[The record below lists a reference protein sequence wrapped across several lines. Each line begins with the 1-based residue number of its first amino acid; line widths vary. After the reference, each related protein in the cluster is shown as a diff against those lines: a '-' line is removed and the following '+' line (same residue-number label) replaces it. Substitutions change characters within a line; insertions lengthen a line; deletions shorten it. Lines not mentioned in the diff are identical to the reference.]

1 MASLVER
8 NNRYYVVYNY
18 QADDGSKKQK
28 WESFKTKADAIRRK
42 SEVEYRQEVGSVV
55 IPQCETMSDLLK
67 EYIAMYGKS
76 TWALSTYTSNVNLIN
91 HYILPYL
98 GSMKLEAVTAR
109 TLEKYYQSMLRT
121 QAVPKCTDK
130 KYKKE
135 VSFVSAETVRRI
147 HKLLHSCFE
156 QAIRW
161 DLMIRNPAQYANVP
175 KSTKKQRDI
184 WTAETLM
191 KAVKLCED
199 PKLKLAINLAF
210 ACSLRM
216 GELLGLTWSCIDVS
230 EEKIEKGTAYVYIN
244 KELQR
249 VERDTLQQLEEKDVV
264 FAFPIY
270 SDKNRTQ
277 LVLKKPKTPTSIRKV
292 FLPRTVAR
300 MLIDYKAEQD
310 ELRTALGSE
319 YVDYDLVFAG
329 YYGMPT
335 EASSITAGFQ
345 KLIKENDLP
354 KVVFHSLR
362 HSSIT
367 YKLKLNGG
375 DIKAVQGDS
384 GHAQA
389 KMVTDQYSHILDD
402 DRKLNAQLFENAFY
416 QKKEGE
422 QPEQKNR
429 VDRPNTNSEH
439 TESEKTSAV
448 SDDDKQLLE
457 KLLSDESTAALLMAL
472 VKKLT

>member
-8 NNRYYVVYNY
+8 NKRYYVVYSY
-18 QADDGSKKQK
+18 EDEKGEKKQK
-28 WESFKTKADAIRRK
+28 WEGFTTRADAVRRK
-42 SEVEYRQEVGSVV
+42 SEIEYRKEVGSVV
-55 IPQCETMSDLLK
+55 IPQCETMNELLK

-76 TWALSTYTSNVNLIN
+76 NWSLSTYSANVNMIKS
-91 HYILPYL
+91 YIQPYL
-98 GSMKLEAVTAR
+98 GAMKLEDITAR
-109 TLEKYYQSMLRT
+109 VLEKYYQSMLRI

-135 VSFVSAETVRRI
+135 VSFVSTETVRRI
-147 HKLLHSCFE
+147 HKLLHCCFE
-156 QAIRW
+156 QAVRW
-161 DLMIRNPAQYANVP
+161 DLMIRNPAQYATVP

-191 KAVKLCED
+191 KAVELCDD

-210 ACSLRM
+210 ACSLRI
-216 GELLGLTWSCIDVS
+216 GELLGLTWSCIDIS
-230 EEKIEKGTAYVYIN
+230 KESIKNGTAYVYVN

-249 VERDTLQQLEEKDVV
+249 VDRAALRQLEEKDVI
-264 FAFPIY
+264 FQFPVL
-270 SDKNRTQ
+270 SEKNRTQ
-277 LVLKKPKTPTSIRKV
+277 LVLKKPKTATSVRKV
-292 FLPRTVAR
+292 FLPRTVAE
-300 MLIDYKAEQD
+300 MLVDWKKDQD
-310 ELRTALGSE
+310 ELLEALGPE
-319 YVDYDLVFAG
+319 YVDYDLVFTR

-335 EASSITAGFQ
+335 EASSITASFQ
-345 KLIKENDLP
+345 KLIKENNLP

-416 QKKEGE
+416 QKSEVM
-422 QPEQKNR
+422 QPVE
-429 VDRPNTNSEH
+429 DSGA
-439 TESEKTSAV
+439 TESGNQSSVSA
-448 SDDDKQLLE
+448 DDRRLLE
-457 KLLSDESTAALLMAL
+457 KLMSDESTAALLMAL

>member
-8 NNRYYVVYNY
+8 NKRYYVVYSY
-18 QADDGSKKQK
+18 EDEKGEKKQK
-28 WESFKTKADAIRRK
+28 WEGFTTRADAVRRK
-42 SEVEYRQEVGSVV
+42 SEVEYRKEVGSVV
-55 IPQCETMSDLLK
+55 IPQCETMNELLK

-76 TWALSTYTSNVNLIN
+76 NWSLSTYSANVNMIKS
-91 HYILPYL
+91 YIQPYL
-98 GSMKLEAVTAR
+98 GAMKLEDITAR
-109 TLEKYYQSMLRT
+109 VLEKYYQSMLRT

-135 VSFVSAETVRRI
+135 VSFVSTETVRRI
-147 HKLLHSCFE
+147 HKLLHCCFE
-156 QAIRW
+156 QAVRW
-161 DLMIRNPAQYANVP
+161 DLMIRNPAQYATVP
-175 KSTKKQRDI
+175 KSTRKQRDI

-191 KAVKLCED
+191 KAVELCDD

-210 ACSLRM
+210 ACSLRI
-216 GELLGLTWSCIDVS
+216 GELLGLTWSCIDIS
-230 EEKIEKGTAYVYIN
+230 EESIKNGTAYVYVN

-249 VERDTLQQLEEKDVV
+249 VDRAALRQLEEKDVI
-264 FAFPIY
+264 FEFPVL
-270 SDKNRTQ
+270 SEKNRTQ
-277 LVLKKPKTPTSIRKV
+277 LVLKKPKTATSIRKV
-292 FLPRTVAR
+292 FLPRTVAE
-300 MLIDYKAEQD
+300 MLVDWKKDQD
-310 ELRTALGSE
+310 ELREALGPE
-319 YVDYDLVFAG
+319 YVDYDLVFTG

-335 EASSITAGFQ
+335 EASSITASFQ
-345 KLIKENDLP
+345 KLIKENNLP

-402 DRKLNAQLFENAFY
+402 DRKRNAQLFENAFY
-416 QKKEGE
+416 QKKEIIQLVEDSGA
-422 QPEQKNR
+422 
-429 VDRPNTNSEH
+429 
-439 TESEKTSAV
+439 TESGNQASVSA
-448 SDDDKQLLE
+448 DDRRLLE
-457 KLLSDESTAALLMAL
+457 KLMSDESTAALLMAL

>member
-8 NNRYYVVYNY
+8 NKRYYVVYSY
-18 QADDGSKKQK
+18 EDEKGEKKQK
-28 WESFKTKADAIRRK
+28 WEGFTTRADAVRRK
-42 SEVEYRQEVGSVV
+42 SEVEYRKEVGSVV
-55 IPQCETMSDLLK
+55 IPQCETMNELLK

-76 TWALSTYTSNVNLIN
+76 NWSLSTYSANVNMIKS
-91 HYILPYL
+91 YIQPYL
-98 GSMKLEAVTAR
+98 GAMKLEDITAR
-109 TLEKYYQSMLRT
+109 VLEKYYQSMLRT

-135 VSFVSAETVRRI
+135 VSFVSTETVRRI
-147 HKLLHSCFE
+147 HKLLHCCFE
-156 QAIRW
+156 QAVRW
-161 DLMIRNPAQYANVP
+161 DLMIRNPAQYATVP
-175 KSTKKQRDI
+175 KSTRKQRDI

-191 KAVKLCED
+191 KAVELCDD

-210 ACSLRM
+210 ACSLRI
-216 GELLGLTWSCIDVS
+216 GELLGLTWSCIDIS
-230 EEKIEKGTAYVYIN
+230 EESIKNGTAYVYVN

-249 VERDTLQQLEEKDVV
+249 VDRAALRQLEEKDVI
-264 FAFPIY
+264 FEFPVL
-270 SDKNRTQ
+270 SEKNRTQ
-277 LVLKKPKTPTSIRKV
+277 LVLKKPKTATSIRKV
-292 FLPRTVAR
+292 FLPRTVAE
-300 MLIDYKAEQD
+300 MLVDWKKDQY
-310 ELRTALGSE
+310 ELREALGPE
-319 YVDYDLVFAG
+319 YVDYDLVFTG

-335 EASSITAGFQ
+335 EASSITASFQ
-345 KLIKENDLP
+345 KLIKENNLP

-402 DRKLNAQLFENAFY
+402 DRKRNAQLFENAFY
-416 QKKEGE
+416 QKKEIIQLVEDSGA
-422 QPEQKNR
+422 
-429 VDRPNTNSEH
+429 
-439 TESEKTSAV
+439 TESGNQASVSA
-448 SDDDKQLLE
+448 DDRRLLE
-457 KLLSDESTAALLMAL
+457 KLMSDESTAALLMAL

>member
-8 NNRYYVVYNY
+8 NKRYYVVYSY
-18 QADDGSKKQK
+18 EDEKGEKKQK
-28 WESFKTKADAIRRK
+28 WEGFTTRADAVRRK
-42 SEVEYRQEVGSVV
+42 SEVEYRKEVGSVV
-55 IPQCETMSDLLK
+55 IPQCETMNELLK

-76 TWALSTYTSNVNLIN
+76 NWSLSTYSANVNMIKS
-91 HYILPYL
+91 YIQPYL
-98 GSMKLEAVTAR
+98 GAMKLEDITAR
-109 TLEKYYQSMLRT
+109 VLEKYYQSMLRT

-135 VSFVSAETVRRI
+135 VSFVSTETVRRI
-147 HKLLHSCFE
+147 HKLLHCCFE
-156 QAIRW
+156 QAVRW
-161 DLMIRNPAQYANVP
+161 DLMIRNPAQYATVP
-175 KSTKKQRDI
+175 KSTRKQRDI

-191 KAVKLCED
+191 KAVELCDD

-210 ACSLRM
+210 ACSLRI
-216 GELLGLTWSCIDVS
+216 GELLGLTWSCIDIS
-230 EEKIEKGTAYVYIN
+230 EESIKNGTAYVYVN

-249 VERDTLQQLEEKDVV
+249 VDRAALRQLEEKDVI
-264 FAFPIY
+264 FEFPVL
-270 SDKNRTQ
+270 SEKNRTQ
-277 LVLKKPKTPTSIRKV
+277 LVLKKPKTATSIRKV
-292 FLPRTVAR
+292 FLPRTVAE
-300 MLIDYKAEQD
+300 MLVDWKKDQY
-310 ELRTALGSE
+310 ELREALGPE
-319 YVDYDLVFAG
+319 YVDYDLVFTG

-335 EASSITAGFQ
+335 EASSITASFQ
-345 KLIKENDLP
+345 KLIKENNLP

-402 DRKLNAQLFENAFY
+402 DRKRNAQLFENAFD
-416 QKKEGE
+416 QKKEIIQLVEDSGA
-422 QPEQKNR
+422 
-429 VDRPNTNSEH
+429 
-439 TESEKTSAV
+439 TESGNQASVSA
-448 SDDDKQLLE
+448 DDRRLLE
-457 KLLSDESTAALLMAL
+457 KLMSDESTAALLMAL

>member
-8 NNRYYVVYNY
+8 NKRYYVVYSY
-18 QADDGSKKQK
+18 EDEKGEKKQK
-28 WESFKTKADAIRRK
+28 WEGFTTRADAVRRK
-42 SEVEYRQEVGSVV
+42 SEVEYRKEVGSVV
-55 IPQCETMSDLLK
+55 IPQCETMNELLK

-76 TWALSTYTSNVNLIN
+76 NWSLSTYSANVNMIKS
-91 HYILPYL
+91 YIQPYL
-98 GSMKLEAVTAR
+98 GAMKLEDITAR
-109 TLEKYYQSMLRT
+109 VLEKYYQSMLRT

-135 VSFVSAETVRRI
+135 VSFVSTETVRRI
-147 HKLLHSCFE
+147 HKLLHCCFE
-156 QAIRW
+156 QAVRW
-161 DLMIRNPAQYANVP
+161 DLMIRNPAQYATVP
-175 KSTKKQRDI
+175 KSTRKQRDI

-191 KAVKLCED
+191 KAVELCDD

-210 ACSLRM
+210 ACSLRI
-216 GELLGLTWSCIDVS
+216 GELLGLTWSCIDIS
-230 EEKIEKGTAYVYIN
+230 EESIKNGTAYVYVN

-249 VERDTLQQLEEKDVV
+249 VDRAALRQLEEKDVI
-264 FAFPIY
+264 FEFPVL
-270 SDKNRTQ
+270 SEKNRTQ
-277 LVLKKPKTPTSIRKV
+277 LVLKKPKTATSIRKV
-292 FLPRTVAR
+292 FLPRTVAE
-300 MLIDYKAEQD
+300 MLVDWKKDQD
-310 ELRTALGSE
+310 ELQEALGPE
-319 YVDYDLVFAG
+319 YVDYDLVFTG

-335 EASSITAGFQ
+335 EASSITASFQ
-345 KLIKENDLP
+345 KLIKENNLP

-402 DRKLNAQLFENAFY
+402 DRKRNAQLFENAFY
-416 QKKEGE
+416 QKKEIIQLVEDSGA
-422 QPEQKNR
+422 
-429 VDRPNTNSEH
+429 
-439 TESEKTSAV
+439 TESGNQASVSA
-448 SDDDKQLLE
+448 DDRRLLE
-457 KLLSDESTAALLMAL
+457 KLMSDESTAALLMAL

>member
-8 NNRYYVVYNY
+8 GNRYCVVYTYEND
-18 QADDGSKKQK
+18 AGEKKQK
-28 WESFKTKADAIRRK
+28 WESFATKAEALRRK
-42 SEVEYRQEVGSVV
+42 SEVEYRRAMGSVV
-55 IPQCETMSDLLK
+55 VPQCETLNELLK
-67 EYIAMYGKS
+67 EYIDMYGKN
-76 TWALSTYTSNVNLIN
+76 TWALSTYTSNVKLIQS
-91 HYILPYL
+91 YIQPYL
-98 GSMKLEAVTAR
+98 GQTKLGDITAR
-109 TLEKYYQSMLRT
+109 TLEKYYQKMLKT

-135 VSFVSAETVRRI
+135 ISYVSPETVRRI

-161 DLMIRNPAQYANVP
+161 DLLLKNPADYATVP
-175 KSTKKQRDI
+175 KTTKKQRDI
-184 WTAETLM
+184 WTADVLM
-191 KAVKLCED
+191 KAVELCED

-210 ACSLRM
+210 ACSLRI
-216 GELLGLTWSCIDVS
+216 GELLGLTWSCIDISQESIKAGV
-230 EEKIEKGTAYVYIN
+230 AYVYVN

-249 VERDTLQQLEEKDVV
+249 VDRSVLQQLEDKDVV
-264 FAFPIY
+264 FAFPVL

-277 LVLKKPKTPTSIRKV
+277 LVLKKPKTTSSIRKV
-292 FLPRTVAR
+292 FLPRTVAE
-300 MLIDYKAEQD
+300 MLVDWKKEQD
-310 ELRTALGSE
+310 ALREALGPE
-319 YVDYDLVFAG
+319 YTDFDLVFAG
-329 YYGMPT
+329 YYGLPT
-335 EASSITAGFQ
+335 EASSITASFK
-345 KLIKENDLP
+345 KLIKENNLP

-402 DRKLNAQLFENAFY
+402 DRKLNAQLFEDAFY
-416 QKKEGE
+416 QKKETAE
-422 QPEQKNR
+422 DPVE
-429 VDRPNTNSEH
+429 VASTPAF
-439 TESEKTSAV
+439 SAKQSIV
-448 SDDDKQLLE
+448 SDNDRKLLE
-457 KLLSDESTAALLMAL
+457 KLMEDETTAALLMAL

>member
-8 NNRYYVVYNY
+8 NKRYYVVYSY
-18 QADDGSKKQK
+18 EDEKGEKKQK
-28 WESFKTKADAIRRK
+28 WEGFTTRADAVRRK
-42 SEVEYRQEVGSVV
+42 SEVEYRKEVGSVV
-55 IPQCETMSDLLK
+55 IPQCETMNELLK

-76 TWALSTYTSNVNLIN
+76 NWSLSTYSANVNMIKS
-91 HYILPYL
+91 YIQPYL
-98 GSMKLEAVTAR
+98 GAMKLEDITAR
-109 TLEKYYQSMLRT
+109 VLEKYYQSMLRT

-135 VSFVSAETVRRI
+135 VSFVSTETVRRI
-147 HKLLHSCFE
+147 HKLLHCCFE
-156 QAIRW
+156 QAVRW
-161 DLMIRNPAQYANVP
+161 DLMIRNPAQYATVP
-175 KSTKKQRDI
+175 KSTRKQRDI

-191 KAVKLCED
+191 KAVELCDD

-210 ACSLRM
+210 ACSLRI
-216 GELLGLTWSCIDVS
+216 GELLGPTWSCIDIS
-230 EEKIEKGTAYVYIN
+230 EESIKNGTAYVYVN

-249 VERDTLQQLEEKDVV
+249 VDRAALRQLEEKDVI
-264 FAFPIY
+264 FEFPVL
-270 SDKNRTQ
+270 SEKNRTQ
-277 LVLKKPKTPTSIRKV
+277 LVLKKPKTATSIRKV
-292 FLPRTVAR
+292 FLPRTVAE
-300 MLIDYKAEQD
+300 MLVDWKKDQY
-310 ELRTALGSE
+310 ELREALGPE
-319 YVDYDLVFAG
+319 YVDYDLVFTG

-335 EASSITAGFQ
+335 EASSITASFQ
-345 KLIKENDLP
+345 KLIKENNLP

-402 DRKLNAQLFENAFY
+402 DRKRNAQLFENAFY
-416 QKKEGE
+416 QKKEIIQLVEDSGA
-422 QPEQKNR
+422 
-429 VDRPNTNSEH
+429 
-439 TESEKTSAV
+439 TESGNQASVSA
-448 SDDDKQLLE
+448 DDRRLLE
-457 KLLSDESTAALLMAL
+457 KLMSDESTAALLMAL

>member
-8 NNRYYVVYNY
+8 NKRYYVVYTY
-18 QADDGSKKQK
+18 EDEKGEKKQK
-28 WESFKTKADAIRRK
+28 WEGFTARADAVRRK
-42 SEVEYRQEVGSVV
+42 SEVEYRKEVGSVV
-55 IPQCETMSDLLK
+55 IPQCETMNELLK

-76 TWALSTYTSNVNLIN
+76 NWSLSTYSANVNMIKS
-91 HYILPYL
+91 YIQPYL
-98 GSMKLEAVTAR
+98 GAMKLEDITAR
-109 TLEKYYQSMLRT
+109 VLEKYYQSMLRT

-135 VSFVSAETVRRI
+135 VSFVSTETVRRI
-147 HKLLHSCFE
+147 HKLLHCCFE
-156 QAIRW
+156 QAVRW
-161 DLMIRNPAQYANVP
+161 DLMIRNPAQYATVP
-175 KSTKKQRDI
+175 KSTRKQRDI

-191 KAVKLCED
+191 KAVELCDD

-210 ACSLRM
+210 ACSLRI
-216 GELLGLTWSCIDVS
+216 GELLGLTWSCIDIS
-230 EEKIEKGTAYVYIN
+230 EESIKNGTAYVYVN

-249 VERDTLQQLEEKDVV
+249 VDRAALRQLEEKDVI
-264 FAFPIY
+264 FEFPVL
-270 SDKNRTQ
+270 SEKNRTQ
-277 LVLKKPKTPTSIRKV
+277 LVLKKPKTATSVRKV
-292 FLPRTVAR
+292 FLPRTVAE
-300 MLIDYKAEQD
+300 MLVDWKKDQD
-310 ELRTALGSE
+310 ELREALGPE
-319 YVDYDLVFAG
+319 YVDYDLVFTG

-335 EASSITAGFQ
+335 EASSITASFQ
-345 KLIKENDLP
+345 KLIKENNLP

-416 QKKEGE
+416 QKKEVM
-422 QPEQKNR
+422 QPVE
-429 VDRPNTNSEH
+429 DSGS
-439 TESEKTSAV
+439 TESGNQSSVSA
-448 SDDDKQLLE
+448 DDRRLLE
-457 KLLSDESTAALLMAL
+457 KLMSDESTAALLMAL